1 MDTVSFTTAMAR
13 VPSPVTVVTTY
24 GPDGVPYGFTAGSFC
39 SASLDPPLVLVCLDK
54 GASTHPAFSTTRRFL
69 VNVLGRGQQEVAGRF
84 ATSGIDRFAAGDMS
98 PQELGLPGLPGASA
112 RIACSLHSVLDA
124 GDHTALLGRV
134 EETFTSDRTPLVH
147 VDRLFHHPAP
157 NHPAP
162 TNPAP
167 NRPDPTGRLAGPD
180 SRSQPPMPGRA
191 FPLIF
196 AERVEATAEFY
207 ELLGF
212 TRQSRNPP
220 EGEPTYIGLRRG
232 STELAVV
239 SADWSVTQCGIPPG
253 PGPRFEMFVLVEDLD
268 TTLKQLT
275 DGRVPLLRAP
285 TDMPWGE
292 RIAHVL
298 DPDGNPVAVACAI
311 TP

>member
-1 MDTVSFTTAMAR
+1 MDRVSFTRAMAR

-39 SASLDPPLVLVCLDK
+39 SASLDPPLVLVYLDK

-69 VNVLGRGQQEVAGRF
+69 VNVLGRGQQEVADRF
-84 ATSGIDRFAAGDMS
+84 ATSGTDRFAAGDMS
-98 PQELGLPGLPGASA
+98 PLELGLPGLPGASA
-112 RIACSLHSVLDA
+112 RIACGLHSVLDA
-124 GDHTALLGRV
+124 GDHTVLLGRV
-134 EETFTSDRTPLVH
+134 EKTFTSGRTPLVH
-147 VDRLFHHPAP
+147 VDRLFHHPV
-157 NHPAP
+157 
-162 TNPAP
+162 P
-167 NRPDPTGRLAGPD
+167 NRTDPTGRIAGPD
-180 SRSQPPMPGRA
+180 ARSQPPMSERA

-196 AERVEATAEFY
+196 AERVEVTAEFY

-253 PGPRFEMFVLVEDLD
+253 PGPRFEMFVLVDDLD

-285 TDMPWGE
+285 ADMPWGE

-298 DPDGNPVAVACAI
+298 DPDGNPVAVACASNPLTTDLPRD